1 MKYQPL
7 LVSVGFIF
15 FVSVSSPANTAP
27 KQKKFVNSNTI
38 CFDCSSWRK
47 NVPTAKNVCT
57 TKSSQEMSTYR
68 MRCRK
73 L

>member
-38 CFDCSSWRK
+38 CFDCSRWRK
-47 NVPTAKNVCT
+47 DVPTAKKICT
-57 TKSSQEMSTYR
+57 SKNSPEASTYR
-68 MRCRK
+68 MNCRK